1 MDRELIKDY
10 LGRSGMNAAQSE
22 TLSHILA
29 DMESRLAT
37 KQDVVEMKADLTWR
51 MVAIVTLFGTIISIV
66 NGLII

>member
-1 MDRELIKDY
+1 
-10 LGRSGMNAAQSE
+10 MNAAQSE